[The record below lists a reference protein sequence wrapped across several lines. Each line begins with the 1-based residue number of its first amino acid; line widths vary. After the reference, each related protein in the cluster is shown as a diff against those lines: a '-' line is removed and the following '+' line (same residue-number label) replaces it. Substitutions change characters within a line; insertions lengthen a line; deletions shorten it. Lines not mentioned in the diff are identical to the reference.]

1 MCTESKKYE
10 DMYKEKIDLQG
21 FEQPFELIQTKY
33 SSRFQIIERRFVEI
47 IAVNFS
53 LIRNYSEAKFLSQY
67 VIKMG
72 PKK

>member
-1 MCTESKKYE
+1 MCTEPKKYE

-67 VIKMG
+67 EIKMG

>member
-1 MCTESKKYE
+1 MCTELKKYE

-47 IAVNFS
+47 IDVNFL
-53 LIRNYSEAKFLSQY
+53 LI
-67 VIKMG
+67 
-72 PKK
+72 